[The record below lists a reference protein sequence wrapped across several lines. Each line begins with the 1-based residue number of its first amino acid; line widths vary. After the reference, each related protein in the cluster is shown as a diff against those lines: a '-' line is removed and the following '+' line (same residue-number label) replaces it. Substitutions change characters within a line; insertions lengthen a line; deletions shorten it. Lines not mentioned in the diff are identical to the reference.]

1 VSYSSSQRELLALYR
16 TVEANGD
23 LLSSKGPVTLWWMTD
38 NSNVLKFLS
47 KGSGRL
53 PIMLQILELLRLA
66 RAFSLDIRPIWVRR
80 DHHWLQRA
88 DAMSKQI
95 GTDSWSVWQGD
106 FDFFES
112 LFGIFFASS
121 ATHAHEAG
129 CSGVDAFTADWH
141 GEWAYIA
148 PHVSLVTRVI
158 RKIAVSKMS
167 GLLLNPLWKSAKFW
181 SFAFPDGRHLCDV
194 FGSLEKL
201 SLCTSNWDV
210 SVRDIIGNKVVTF
223 LALRIASSGSS
234 ALESKVGVGRCFH
247 LLFGKPC
254 YCSK

>member
-1 VSYSSSQRELLALYR
+1 MSYSSSQRELLALYR
-16 TVEANGD
+16 TVEAKGE

-38 NSNVLKFLS
+38 NSNVSKFLS
-47 KGSGRL
+47 KGRGRL

-95 GTDSWSVWQGD
+95 DTDSWSVWQGD
-106 FDFFES
+106 FD
-112 LFGIFFASS
+112 LFASLEN
-121 ATHAHEAG
+121 AKVERFFTHAHEAG
-129 CSGVDAFTADWH
+129 CSGVVAFTADWH

-148 PHVSLVTRVI
+148 PPVSLVTRVI

-167 GLLLNPLWKSAKFW
+167 GLLLIPLWKSAKFW

-201 SLCTSNWDV
+201 SLRTSNWDV
-210 SVRDIIGNKVVTF
+210 STKDVIGNNVVTF
-223 LALRIASSGSS
+223 LALHNASSGSS
-234 ALESKVGVGRCFH
+234 VLESKVGVGRCFR

>member
-1 VSYSSSQRELLALYR
+1 LQGLSPWILGPFGCAVTTIGCSGRMRCQSRSAQTRGLFGRE
-16 TVEANGD
+16 
-23 LLSSKGPVTLWWMTD
+23 TLI
-38 NSNVLKFLS
+38 FLS
-47 KGSGRL
+47 R
-53 PIMLQILELLRLA
+53 
-66 RAFSLDIRPIWVRR
+66 SL
-80 DHHWLQRA
+80 
-88 DAMSKQI
+88 
-95 GTDSWSVWQGD
+95 
-106 FDFFES
+106 
-112 LFGIFFASS
+112 GIFFASS